1 MEKAKLRLPRQSY
14 LPHYGVYKKSAEK
27 KKPRIMYDA
36 TAEYLSGSLNK
47 GMISEPKR
55 QRDSSY
61 KKLPLSSG
69 KAQSS

>member
-1 MEKAKLRLPRQSY
+1 
-14 LPHYGVYKKSAEK
+14 
-27 KKPRIMYDA
+27 MYDA